1 MKGRWAE
8 DAALAH
14 LRARGYKLVA
24 RNRRTPYGEI
34 DLWMEHGG
42 VPVFVEVKQRASGRY
57 GTPLESIRPWKLERM
72 KRSALFLLGRE
83 DVSARFLAVLISGTP
98 DNWSIEL
105 QPIDY

>member
-14 LRARGYKLVA
+14 LQARGYKLVA
-24 RNRRTPYGEI
+24 RNKRTPYGEI
-34 DLWMEHGG
+34 DLWMERGG

-72 KRSALFLLGRE
+72 RKSALFLLGRE
-83 DVSARFLAVLISGTP
+83 DVSVRFLAVLVHGSRESSTIAVQ
-98 DNWSIEL
+98 EL
-105 QPIDY
+105 I